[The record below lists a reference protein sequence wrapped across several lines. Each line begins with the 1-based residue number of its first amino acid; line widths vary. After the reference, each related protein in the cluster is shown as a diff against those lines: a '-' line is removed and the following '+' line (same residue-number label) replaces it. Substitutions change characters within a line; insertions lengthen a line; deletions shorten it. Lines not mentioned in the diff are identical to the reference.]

1 MPNAKVLSEKQATVA
16 ALAEK
21 MKNATS
27 GVLVD
32 YKGITVEDDTKLRSE
47 LRKANVDYAA
57 VKNTLVRLAA
67 NQIGFE
73 ELDGWNGA
81 EVMVLYGLSLMS
93 YAVGASFFFNFSS
106 GLSRRIRS
114 GEFDASLTKPI
125 HPFLHEVFSAGYNV
139 GYVSHFTISLVI
151 IVIALSRLCYTPSP
165 ANILLLVLMVL
176 AGSMV
181 QAASLIASSTMS
193 FFTVGNNPV
202 MDFLLWDM
210 KQFTN
215 YPITIFP
222 KGIQFI
228 LTFLLPFAFINF
240 YPASALLG
248 KTIPKGYPAVLPWL
262 SPFVGL
268 LVLVLSILL
277 WNWGLSHYKST
288 GS

>member
-1 MPNAKVLSEKQATVA
+1 MKDFFKLFSSFFRVAMRREMAYRGTYLAGIAGQWICYGSTFLS
-16 ALAEK
+16 LYI
-21 MKNATS
+21 
-27 GVLVD
+27 LV
-32 YKGITVEDDTKLRSE
+32 S
-47 LRKANVDYAA
+47 
-57 VKNTLVRLAA
+57 
-67 NQIGFE
+67 GFE

-248 KTIPKGYPAVLPWL
+248 KSIPKGYPAVLPWL

-268 LVLVLSILL
+268 LLLVLSILL